1 LLLVEDTKVLITK
14 AIGNMTD
21 SQVAELMAPSDDVK
35 MKRAETIT
43 VLKKLREAEQMLY
56 NVARMDAVSL
66 R

>member
-1 LLLVEDTKVLITK
+1 MLITK